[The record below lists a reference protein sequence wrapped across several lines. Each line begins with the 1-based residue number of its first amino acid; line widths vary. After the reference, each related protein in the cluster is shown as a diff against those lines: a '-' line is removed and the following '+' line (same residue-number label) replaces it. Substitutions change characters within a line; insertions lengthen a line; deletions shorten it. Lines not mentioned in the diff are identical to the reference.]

1 MLQTRPVCT
10 PMSKTEAK
18 EGHYLSMKS
27 GVSCEFD
34 FGYVGFAVFES
45 LESFEVCFV
54 CWREYAAQVFNQVDL
69 QYLPPP
75 YRRSNRIK
83 RTGNADWVATITDK
97 TTDSV

>member
-1 MLQTRPVCT
+1 MLKPRPVCT

-18 EGHYLSMKS
+18 EGHHLSMKS

-54 CWREYAAQVFNQVDL
+54 CWREYAARVFNQVDL
-69 QYLPPP
+69 QSL
-75 YRRSNRIK
+75 NLLQ
-83 RTGNADWVATITDK
+83 TVFA
-97 TTDSV
+97 